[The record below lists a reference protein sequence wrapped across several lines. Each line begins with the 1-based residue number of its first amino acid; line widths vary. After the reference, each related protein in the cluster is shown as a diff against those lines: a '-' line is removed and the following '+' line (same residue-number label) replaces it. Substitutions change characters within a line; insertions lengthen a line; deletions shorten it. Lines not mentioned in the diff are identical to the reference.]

1 MFLLTNANLLQN
13 FGEKTSTVLSKL
25 LSKCHGDPFKKQSFF
40 GETSIFF
47 IFFGSRAEIVG
58 KFAIKISAGLSKMQS
73 TCRPKPFEAFVFL
86 RKQYNFIY
94 FRIFRKTS
102 LNFWRSNI
110 GRVVRN
116 TLYVSR
122 GRF

>member
-1 MFLLTNANLLQN
+1 MRIFSRILAKKPQQCCRNCFPSVTEILLKNRVFL
-13 FGEKTSTVLSKL
+13 EKQA
-25 LSKCHGDPFKKQSFF
+25 F
-40 GETSIFF
+40 FF

-58 KFAIKISAGLSKMQS
+58 KFAIKISAGFSEMQS

>member
-1 MFLLTNANLLQN
+1 MRIFSRTLAKKPQQCCRNCFPSVTEIISKNRCFFWRNKHIFL
-13 FGEKTSTVLSKL
+13 
-25 LSKCHGDPFKKQSFF
+25 
-40 GETSIFF
+40 
-47 IFFGSRAEIVG
+47 IFFGSRSEIVG
-58 KFAIKISAGLSKMQS
+58 MFANEISAGLFKLQS

-86 RKQYNFIY
+86 RKQYICIY